1 MADGVSTRLQRDVLH
16 QQQELERIE
25 TKIDTGL
32 SQLKVEIEKM
42 GIEMRSMFEE
52 LLAKDAAHSR
62 GALMRVTTS
71 DTGKDG
77 IGSF

>member
-42 GIEMRSMFEE
+42 GIEMRSMFEQ
-52 LLAKDAAHSR
+52 LLAKDAAHSH
-62 GALMRVTTS
+62 GAPV
-71 DTGKDG
+71 GG
-77 IGSF
+77 